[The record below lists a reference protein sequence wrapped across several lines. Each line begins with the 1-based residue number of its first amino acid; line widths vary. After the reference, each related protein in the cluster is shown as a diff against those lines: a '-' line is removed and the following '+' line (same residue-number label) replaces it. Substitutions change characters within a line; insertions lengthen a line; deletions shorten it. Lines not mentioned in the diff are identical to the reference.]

1 MHIRTLSLTN
11 FRNYVSLNLS
21 CDPTAN
27 LFVGINGQGK
37 TNILESIY
45 YLCVARSCREALD
58 KELINFD
65 AEFFKI
71 NGEGIS
77 AVGRDIEL
85 EIRYTRYAGKKVHI
99 NQQPQRSLS
108 ELYGLLAA
116 VVMAPDDRQLVQCSP
131 SFRRRF
137 LDIAISQSNP
147 MYLSTLQDYRRVVRQ
162 RNEGLRRLQSQ
173 SGGVSDLMVWDT
185 HLISLGSR
193 IMRKR
198 DEVIEQFK
206 EEAQRLHCIISDKNE
221 SLEITYTPSFKYES
235 VSQLENNFQ
244 DALQRSEREE
254 RARGITVIGPHR
266 DDLTLSMDGVPLQSF
281 GSQGQHKTA
290 ATALKLA
297 EAQFLW
303 KQLETPPLLLLDDI
317 FAELDAGRTARLIEL
332 LPTFGQ
338 VFITAAKESDFG
350 AYGNKFQ
357 RFRVQAG
364 TVTPFG

>member
-1 MHIRTLSLTN
+1 VHIQALSLTN
-11 FRNYVSLNLS
+11 FRNYGSLNLT

-45 YLCVARSCREALD
+45 YLCVARSCRDASD
-58 KELINFD
+58 KELVNLNED
-65 AEFFKI
+65 FFKI
-71 NGEGIS
+71 NGTGIS
-77 AVGRDIEL
+77 SAGREVEL
-85 EIRYTRYAGKKVHI
+85 DIRYTRYSGKKVYI

-116 VVMAPDDRQLVQCSP
+116 VVMAPDDRQLVQGSP

-147 MYLSTLQDYRRVVRQ
+147 GYLATLQDYRRVVRQ
-162 RNEGLRRLQSQ
+162 RNEALRMLQSQ
-173 SGGVSDLMVWDT
+173 RGGTSDLVVWDT
-185 HLISLGSR
+185 HLIALGVR
-193 IMRKR
+193 IMKKR
-198 DEVIEQFK
+198 IEVIEQFK
-206 EEAQRLHCIISDKNE
+206 KEAQKLHSIISDKNE
-221 SLEITYTPSFKYES
+221 SLEIAYTPSFKYDSE
-235 VSQLENNFQ
+235 SQLENPFQ
-244 DALQRSEREE
+244 EAIERSERVE
-254 RARGITVIGPHR
+254 RARGVTMVGPHR

-303 KQLETPPLLLLDDI
+303 TQLETPPLLLLDDI
-317 FAELDAGRTARLIEL
+317 FAELDADRTARLIEL

-350 AYGNKFQ
+350 TYSNKFQ
-357 RFRVQAG
+357 RFRVHAG